1 MKDENS
7 DEELSELYSKVE
19 SEDLVKFGLI
29 PESVGRLP
37 IIASLNELD
46 ENALVKVLTEPKNS
60 LVKQFVELF
69 KMEGVKLTF
78 TEDSLVSIAKQA
90 IKKKTGARGLRSI
103 VESIL
108 LDTMY
113 ELPSQSDVSE
123 VIVNGEVVDKGIK
136 PIIVRGTA
144 A

>member
-29 PESVGRLP
+29 PEFVGRLP

-69 KMEGVKLTF
+69 KMEGVKLAL
-78 TEDSLVSIAKQA
+78 SP
-90 IKKKTGARGLRSI
+90 
-103 VESIL
+103 
-108 LDTMY
+108 
-113 ELPSQSDVSE
+113 LPNRQSRR
-123 VIVNGEVVDKGIK
+123 K
-136 PIIVRGTA
+136 PEQEA
-144 A
+144 FAQ

>member
-1 MKDENS
+1 M
-7 DEELSELYSKVE
+7 
-19 SEDLVKFGLI
+19 I
-29 PESVGRLP
+29 PEFVGRP

-46 ENALVKVLTEPKNS
+46 EKALIKVLTEPKNS

-78 TEDSLVSIAKQA
+78 TEDSLASIAKLA

-113 ELPSQSDVSE
+113 ELPSLTDVSE

-136 PIIVRGTA
+136 PIMVHGTKA
-144 A
+144 